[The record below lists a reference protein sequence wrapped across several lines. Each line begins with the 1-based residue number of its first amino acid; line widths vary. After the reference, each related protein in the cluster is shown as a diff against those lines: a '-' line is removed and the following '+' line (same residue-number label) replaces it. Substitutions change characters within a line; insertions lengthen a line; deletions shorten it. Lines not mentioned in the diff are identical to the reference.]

1 MKRVLLLPCDTRPP
15 TLELPHQLAR
25 VAGLEMRSPSLE
37 ILNQMNEPG
46 NTAAIAEWL
55 RREAPAADVAIVT
68 LETLCLGGMIPA
80 RRVSD
85 SLEETLQRLEVLHE
99 IKHKNPSLRI
109 LAHGVVVRVAHDN
122 DPLEEKPYYGEWG
135 AGLRKVSEWMD
146 RLERKTRPPYGR
158 TYREEGT
165 NLLAPGGLE
174 RRIAAGQE
182 LGDAQMELDRAR
194 LHLPKEVL
202 QDWLETRERNH
213 ALHMAA
219 IDLLNEG
226 VLEHLCL
233 TLDDTTPYGLAAR
246 DRRRLEARLD
256 ELGLWS
262 EADIY
267 PGADE
272 VAAVLLA
279 RALVNYSGRRTKV
292 LVRYPSVWAQE
303 AELLYEDRPLG
314 ELVKAH
320 IRAAGGVM
328 VQTAEEAD
336 LVLAVNAPAIRQ
348 AHHQPDFERVD
359 TAARHLPEFV
369 DRLVSD
375 QAAGRMVAVAD
386 VAYANGAE
394 NRLVQLLLQ
403 SVNLPG
409 LAGYAAWNTAGN
421 SLGSAIAT
429 GGCAL
434 YGDDPV
440 SLAEANFSRLVDDWL
455 YQSRV
460 RTEVHEKL
468 TEEIGKPPSPFDLGD
483 LKWGAELAIDQRLT
497 PLVYSLWQQ
506 YFAPSLPGV
515 KLEWSRPRLA
525 WPRLFTGV
533 FWLRLVREEG

>member
-1 MKRVLLLPCDTRPP
+1 M
-15 TLELPHQLAR
+15 EQG
-25 VAGLEMRSPSLE
+25 VA
-37 ILNQMNEPG
+37 
-46 NTAAIAEWL
+46 
-55 RREAPAADVAIVT
+55 
-68 LETLCLGGMIPA
+68 
-80 RRVSD
+80 
-85 SLEETLQRLEVLHE
+85 
-99 IKHKNPSLRI
+99 
-109 LAHGVVVRVAHDN
+109 
-122 DPLEEKPYYGEWG
+122 
-135 AGLRKVSEWMD
+135 
-146 RLERKTRPPYGR
+146 
-158 TYREEGT
+158 
-165 NLLAPGGLE
+165 
-174 RRIAAGQE
+174 
-182 LGDAQMELDRAR
+182 DAQMELDRAR

-219 IDLLNEG
+219 IDLLNQG

-279 RALVNYSGRRTKV
+279 RALVNYSGRKTKV
-292 LVRYPSVWAQE
+292 LVRYPSVRAQE

-348 AHHQPDFERVD
+348 AHHQPDFETVD

-429 GGCAL
+429 GVCAL

-460 RTEVHEKL
+460 RSEVRDKL
-468 TEEIGKPPSPFDLGD
+468 TEEIGKPPNPFDLGD

-497 PLVYSLWQQ
+497 PLAYGLWQQ
-506 YFAPSLPGV
+506 FFAPSLPGV